1 MDIIRDFIKSAVIID
16 DKEEELEP
24 LAKAL
29 EAEDIFVDKIPY
41 DGVDTKFSIKKNR
54 NIFFFDL
61 ILNGNADQISVNIAI
76 ILSFLSKLPPAKQMG
91 LYGIV
96 VWTKHTEDVIA
107 LKERISKAIHIT
119 QKSNEVHNDSD
130 SEEEDS
136 PDCIINPP
144 TFIVDLD
151 KTKYIREGFH
161 DLSKDLEDK
170 LANDKATLFISNW
183 LYSVERAQSN
193 LINTIYKNIP
203 NYAQL
208 SSHLMYLLQELA
220 KNHTGIDSNSL
231 VDYQY
236 LTQDAY
242 KAFDELLYSEL
253 YVQQKNE
260 AQPLFDK
267 AIDDPYESKADLL
280 KIYAA
285 INTCQFL
292 DNSAL
297 SQRVVV
303 PGNIYLI
310 NDKKDNSTR
319 QDASTN
325 MLRIAIELTPP
336 CDFANNKAG
345 VCRMVEGYIHKVDIT
360 TNDHGELKTKIST
373 GLPQSSCMSKEAI
386 GPIIYE
392 DEVVFLVFSFS
403 DFFSENQQNIIND
416 TKYSI
421 KFRSKPKLFAHL
433 LQRFSSHA
441 SRLGLSAL
449 NLPKSKKK

>member
-119 QKSNEVHNDSD
+119 QKSNEVYNDSD

-151 KTKYIREGFH
+151 KTKYIRDGFH

-220 KNHTGIDSNSL
+220 KNHT
-231 VDYQY
+231 
-236 LTQDAY
+236 
-242 KAFDELLYSEL
+242 
-253 YVQQKNE
+253 
-260 AQPLFDK
+260 
-267 AIDDPYESKADLL
+267 
-280 KIYAA
+280 
-285 INTCQFL
+285 
-292 DNSAL
+292 
-297 SQRVVV
+297 
-303 PGNIYLI
+303 
-310 NDKKDNSTR
+310 
-319 QDASTN
+319 
-325 MLRIAIELTPP
+325 
-336 CDFANNKAG
+336 
-345 VCRMVEGYIHKVDIT
+345 
-360 TNDHGELKTKIST
+360 
-373 GLPQSSCMSKEAI
+373 
-386 GPIIYE
+386 
-392 DEVVFLVFSFS
+392 
-403 DFFSENQQNIIND
+403 
-416 TKYSI
+416 
-421 KFRSKPKLFAHL
+421 
-433 LQRFSSHA
+433 
-441 SRLGLSAL
+441 
-449 NLPKSKKK
+449 

>member
-1 MDIIRDFIKSAVIID
+1 MNILRDFIKSAVIID
-16 DKEEELEP
+16 DNNDELEP
-24 LAKAL
+24 LANAL
-29 EAEDIFVDKIPY
+29 VAEDIFVDKILY
-41 DGVDTKFSIKKNR
+41 NGIDTEFDFTKNR

-61 ILNGNADQISVNIAI
+61 VLNGNANQISVNVAT
-76 ILSFLSKLPPAKQMG
+76 ILSFLSKFPPAEQMG

-96 VWTKHTEDVIA
+96 VWTKHTEDVIV
-107 LKERISKAIHIT
+107 LKERISQAIHTT
-119 QKSNEVHNDSD
+119 QNSNEDHNDSEF
-130 SEEEDS
+130 EEENTTVF
-136 PDCIINPP
+136 IANPP
-144 TFIVDLD
+144 TFIVSLD
-151 KTKYIREGFH
+151 KTKYIREGYQE
-161 DLSKDLEDK
+161 LSTDLEER
-170 LANDKATLFISNW
+170 LADDKAALFISNW

-193 LINTIYKNIP
+193 LINAIYKIIP
-203 NYAQL
+203 DYAQL
-208 SSHLMYLLQELA
+208 TSHFMYLLQELA
-220 KNHTGIDSNSL
+220 KNHTGIDINNLS
-231 VDYQY
+231 DYQY

-253 YVQQKNE
+253 YVQQKN
-260 AQPLFDK
+260 AMQPLFDK
-267 AIDDPYESKADLL
+267 VIDNPYESKADLL

-310 NDKKDNSTR
+310 KEKIDKDNE
-319 QDASTN
+319 QNDSTN
-325 MLRIAIELTPP
+325 ILRIAIELTPP
-336 CDFANNKAG
+336 CDFANNKAV
-345 VCRMVEGYIHKVDIT
+345 VCRMVEGYIHKVDMT
-360 TNDHGELKTKIST
+360 TNDNGELKTKIST

-386 GPIIYE
+386 GPVIYE
-392 DEVVFLVFSFS
+392 NEVVFLVFSFS
-403 DFFSENQQNIIND
+403 DFFSEDQNNIIND
-416 TKYSI
+416 TRYSI